1 MFKFMPWLLFKLF
14 LSFYQTVSQ
23 KIFRCFKI
31 NQEKTLN
38 GYKLLHWEEEKKKK
52 GTKYSVFPN
61 QYLKKLPNLQ
71 TISLVFHL
79 VSKVNGI

>member
-38 GYKLLHWEEEKKKK
+38 GYKLLHWEEEKKKRNK
-52 GTKYSVFPN
+52 ILSVSQPIFKEIAQPSDN
-61 QYLKKLPNLQ
+61 FLGF
-71 TISLVFHL
+71 SL

>member
-38 GYKLLHWEEEKKKK
+38 GYKLLHWEEEKKKRNK
-52 GTKYSVFPN
+52 ILSVSQPIFKEIAQPSDN
-61 QYLKKLPNLQ
+61 FLGFSPCFQ
-71 TISLVFHL
+71 S
-79 VSKVNGI
+79 